1 VAKIREAVPDEVERV
16 LGMYEWL
23 FAPPG
28 SVPPQWDAEHAR
40 VAIADTIADPS
51 STILIAE
58 HRGRLL
64 GFLTA
69 YLDVNSVRYGQRC
82 WIEDLAVSP
91 EDRSQGVGGDLLDA
105 AASWARERGATH
117 FELVTALFRTD
128 AQRFYERRNPV
139 ATGHS
144 YSWLL

>member
-1 VAKIREAVPDEVERV
+1 MAKIREAVPDEVERV

-28 SVPPQWDAEHAR
+28 SVPSQWDPEHAR
-40 VAIADTIADPS
+40 TAIADAIADPS
-51 STILIAE
+51 STVLVAE

-82 WIEDLAVSP
+82 WVEDLAVCP
-91 EDRSQGVGGDLLDA
+91 EDRSQGVGGELLEGGK
-105 AASWARERGATH
+105 SWARDRGATH
-117 FELVTALFRTD
+117 FELVTALFRPD
-128 AQRFYERRNPV
+128 AQRFYERRDPV
-139 ATGHS
+139 ATGYS